1 MGNSSIYFQFKT
13 LPIEPG
19 VYQFFDKEDTVIY
32 IGKAKN
38 LKRRVTSYFTKV
50 HENAKTRVL
59 VKKIDRMEHIVV
71 PSEVDALLLENNLIK
86 KYRPR
91 YNILLKDDKTYPWIC
106 IKREPFPRIF
116 STRKVIRDGSEYYGP
131 YPNVKTLYTLIEH
144 IKDPSLVSI
153 SSDETYPLTY
163 EPSIDFPSIKFA
175 RDALTSGGLMPTV
188 LNAAN
193 EIAVEKFI
201 NNEIKFDLIFDTI
214 KHVMEKFD

>member
-91 YNILLKDDKTYPWIC
+91 YNILLKDYNFFPWFC
-106 IKREPFPRIF
+106 I
-116 STRKVIRDGSEYYGP
+116 
-131 YPNVKTLYTLIEH
+131 
-144 IKDPSLVSI
+144 
-153 SSDETYPLTY
+153 
-163 EPSIDFPSIKFA
+163 
-175 RDALTSGGLMPTV
+175 
-188 LNAAN
+188 
-193 EIAVEKFI
+193 
-201 NNEIKFDLIFDTI
+201 
-214 KHVMEKFD
+214 